1 MKRKKGFK
9 IVRIIIIFLVIVI
22 AGTVMSRF
30 ASNTLT
36 PKVEIMYASS
46 GSISRDVVQDVMIKS
61 DSRTPVYSY
70 PDLLVQAIYVHTG
83 SYVKKGDKLM
93 KIKAEELSSTYLTK
107 KLERKNLKEQYV
119 YAWGDERALV
129 EANIADVDR
138 QLNYLEKL
146 TANEGVIYS
155 EVEGLVSE
163 IRVDVG
169 SRTTEEAAFVVME
182 SSDEYTVRIP
192 VTSEQKSYIEKGDK
206 VILHINDTSVNT
218 EVTAVYSDATNE
230 QGHIVETVISGELV
244 NVGDSVLADI
254 SHQSEKYDFV
264 VPVSAIYAD
273 VVGSYVLVERSKDT
287 ILGTELVAAK
297 VYVTVGDTNNYE
309 VGIKKSSLTG
319 DDRIIASSD
328 KKIEA
333 RDTVRE
339 K

>member
-46 GSISRDVVQDVMIKS
+46 GSISRDVVQDVMIES

-192 VTSEQKSYIEKGDK
+192 VKSEQKSYIEKGDK

-333 RDTVRE
+333 GDTVRE

>member
-46 GSISRDVVQDVMIKS
+46 GSISRDVVQDVMIES

-333 RDTVRE
+333 GDTVWE

>member
-46 GSISRDVVQDVMIKS
+46 GSISRDVVQDVMIES

-93 KIKAEELSSTYLTK
+93 KIKAEDLSSTYLTK

-333 RDTVRE
+333 GDTVRE

>member
-46 GSISRDVVQDVMIKS
+46 GSISRDVVQDVMIES

-155 EVEGLVSE
+155 EVEGLASE

-333 RDTVRE
+333 GDTVRE

>member
-46 GSISRDVVQDVMIKS
+46 GSISRDVVQDVMIES

-230 QGHIVETVISGELV
+230 QGHIMETVISGELV

-333 RDTVRE
+333 GDTVRE

>member
-46 GSISRDVVQDVMIKS
+46 GSISRDVVQDVMIES

-319 DDRIIASSD
+319 VDRIIASSD
-328 KKIEA
+328 KKMEA
-333 RDTVRE
+333 GDSVRE

>member
-46 GSISRDVVQDVMIKS
+46 GSISRDVVQDVMIES

-230 QGHIVETVISGELV
+230 QGHIVETVISGKLV

-333 RDTVRE
+333 GDTVRE

>member
-46 GSISRDVVQDVMIKS
+46 GSISRDVVQDVMIES

-273 VVGSYVLVERSKDT
+273 VVGSYVLVEKSKDT

-333 RDTVRE
+333 GDTVRE

>member
-46 GSISRDVVQDVMIKS
+46 GSISRDVVQDVMIES

-93 KIKAEELSSTYLTK
+93 KAEELSSTYLTK

-333 RDTVRE
+333 GDTVRE

>member
-46 GSISRDVVQDVMIKS
+46 GSISRDVVQDVMIES

-163 IRVDVG
+163 IWVDVG

-333 RDTVRE
+333 GDTVRE

>member
-46 GSISRDVVQDVMIKS
+46 GSISRDVVQDVMIES

-146 TANEGVIYS
+146 IDNEGVIYS

-192 VTSEQKSYIEKGDK
+192 VTSEQKRYIEKGDK

-218 EVTAVYSDATNE
+218 EVTDATNE

-333 RDTVRE
+333 GDTVRE

>member
-46 GSISRDVVQDVMIKS
+46 GSISRDVVQDVMIES

-70 PDLLVQAIYVHTG
+70 PDLLVQAIYVHTE

-333 RDTVRE
+333 GDTVRE

>member
-46 GSISRDVVQDVMIKS
+46 GSISRDVVQDVMIES

-155 EVEGLVSE
+155 EVEGLVSV

-287 ILGTELVAAK
+287 TLGTELVAAK

-333 RDTVRE
+333 GDTVRE

>member
-46 GSISRDVVQDVMIKS
+46 GSISRDVVQDVMIES

-218 EVTAVYSDATNE
+218 EVTAVYSNATNE

-333 RDTVRE
+333 GDTVRE

>member
-1 MKRKKGFK
+1 M
-9 IVRIIIIFLVIVI
+9 
-22 AGTVMSRF
+22 
-30 ASNTLT
+30 
-36 PKVEIMYASS
+36 
-46 GSISRDVVQDVMIKS
+46 
-61 DSRTPVYSY
+61 
-70 PDLLVQAIYVHTG
+70 
-83 SYVKKGDKLM
+83 
-93 KIKAEELSSTYLTK
+93 
-107 KLERKNLKEQYV
+107 
-119 YAWGDERALV
+119 
-129 EANIADVDR
+129 
-138 QLNYLEKL
+138 
-146 TANEGVIYS
+146 
-155 EVEGLVSE
+155 
-163 IRVDVG
+163 
-169 SRTTEEAAFVVME
+169 
-182 SSDEYTVRIP
+182 
-192 VTSEQKSYIEKGDK
+192 
-206 VILHINDTSVNT
+206 NT

-333 RDTVRE
+333 GDTVRE

>member
-46 GSISRDVVQDVMIKS
+46 GSISRDVVQDVMIES

-93 KIKAEELSSTYLTK
+93 EIKAEELSSTYLTK

-333 RDTVRE
+333 GDTVRE